1 MLHDSYSAVAP
12 YRRDLAMAEE
22 WIDSFGDHSRATLKV
37 QDGCDMRCTFCTI
50 WKARGPARS
59 RAPRDVVRQARHL
72 AARGYREIVLAGVH
86 LGHYGRDLAP
96 QVSLVELVEML
107 LELVDDG
114 VRLRLSSLDPGEVGT
129 DLLDLMRAEPR
140 LCNYLHLALQSGS
153 DAVLERM
160 RRGYAV
166 ADFRALLDAIA
177 ARDLRV
183 GMGVDVITGF
193 PGETEGDFEATLRVL
208 ADSPAAFYH
217 VFRYSERPGSAAVR
231 LDEKVEGRIAAR
243 RSARLR
249 EQGERARREFL
260 RAHLGEVAEGIAVGE
275 RTDEG
280 LFEWMLEDYA
290 TVWAASAEDP
300 GRAPRQIRIES
311 RSPEGHLRGTAV
323 ESRRSVA

>member
-1 MLHDSYSAVAP
+1 
-12 YRRDLAMAEE
+12 
-22 WIDSFGDHSRATLKV
+22 
-37 QDGCDMRCTFCTI
+37 
-50 WKARGPARS
+50 
-59 RAPRDVVRQARHL
+59 
-72 AARGYREIVLAGVH
+72 
-86 LGHYGRDLAP
+86 
-96 QVSLVELVEML
+96 
-107 LELVDDG
+107 
-114 VRLRLSSLDPGEVGT
+114 
-129 DLLDLMRAEPR
+129 
-140 LCNYLHLALQSGS
+140 
-153 DAVLERM
+153 
-160 RRGYAV
+160 
-166 ADFRALLDAIA
+166 LDAIA

-300 GRAPRQIRIES
+300 GRALRQIRIES